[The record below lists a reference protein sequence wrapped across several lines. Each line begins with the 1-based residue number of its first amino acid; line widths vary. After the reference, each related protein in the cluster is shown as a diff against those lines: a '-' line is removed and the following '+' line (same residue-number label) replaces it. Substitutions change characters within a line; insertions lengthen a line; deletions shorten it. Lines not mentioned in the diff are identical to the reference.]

1 MRFWRWNLVKICL
14 RTCNM
19 NSTLGSVVPLAMFIN
34 CIWVV
39 SLTEDYNLRQSANS
53 TMNSEKQIYL
63 NKPIKPVNLPLKF
76 HVWFFFYFSQLCSK
90 RVPMYSFFQI
100 YFFGCTIYNQQYKLY
115 DGIVR
120 LKYDNPDSQAAAI
133 SSPLS
138 NKWLCPTYIY
148 PQDYQFRSG

>member
-1 MRFWRWNLVKICL
+1 MKQQGQADFLSFSFACHLSLVTW
-14 RTCNM
+14 TCNITSRSYFGKM

-76 HVWFFFYFSQLCSK
+76 HVWFFFISLNCVQKGFQCTHFFRYIFSVA
-90 RVPMYSFFQI
+90 R
-100 YFFGCTIYNQQYKLY
+100 
-115 DGIVR
+115 
-120 LKYDNPDSQAAAI
+120 
-133 SSPLS
+133 
-138 NKWLCPTYIY
+138 YIIN
-148 PQDYQFRSG
+148 STNCMTA